1 MKNQAKFDRMLKML
15 MYIAGFGKSLKDISD
30 HFKVSERTVYRY
42 IDTFRNAGFIISQ
55 KNGYYN
61 IDKQSPSLKALSD
74 LLHFTQEEAYILEKA
89 IHSID
94 DNNLFKTNLIKKL
107 YSVYDFGRL
116 PASIIKH
123 ENASKVHNIITG
135 IKDKKQILLR
145 QYSSANSSIIRD
157 RLVEAF
163 GFTTNYIS
171 VWCYEPESK
180 KNKLF
185 KTSRIGSVTL
195 IDKSWQYEN
204 EHKEGLIDVF
214 RISTYEKIPVKFELS
229 LRAQNLLIEEY
240 PLTEKYITKIDES
253 LYLFDGWVCNLEGV
267 ARFIMGLPGEVR
279 IISPNSLKQH
289 IKEKLSNNFSY

>member
-1 MKNQAKFDRMLKML
+1 MKDQAKLDRMLKML
-15 MYIAGFGKSLKDISD
+15 MYIAGFGKTIKDISSY
-30 HFKVSERTVYRY
+30 FGVSERTVYRY

-94 DNNLFKTNLIKKL
+94 DTNLFKTNLIKKL
-107 YSVYDFGRL
+107 YSVYDFDRL

-123 ENASKVHNIITG
+123 ENAGKVHNIITG
-135 IKDKKQILLR
+135 IKEKRQVILR
-145 QYSSANSSIIRD
+145 QYRSANSSIIRD

-180 KNKLF
+180 QNKLF

-195 IDKSWQYEN
+195 IDKNWQYEN

-214 RISTYEKIPVKFELS
+214 RISTYEKVPVKFELS

-240 PLTEKYITKIDES
+240 PLAEKYINKINES
-253 LYLFDGWVCNLEGV
+253 HYLFDGWVCNLEGV
-267 ARFIMGLPGEVR
+267 TRFIMGLPGEVK
-279 IISPNSLKQH
+279 IILPTSLKQH
-289 IKEKLSNNFSY
+289 IKEKLSNNFPY

>member
-1 MKNQAKFDRMLKML
+1 MKDQAKLDRMLRML
-15 MYIAGFGKSLKDISD
+15 MFIAGFGKSLKDISD
-30 HFKVSERTVYRY
+30 HFEISERTVYRY
-42 IDTFRNAGFIISQ
+42 LDTFRNSGFIISQ
-55 KNGYYN
+55 KNAYYN
-61 IDKQSPSLKALSD
+61 VDKQSPSLKALND
-74 LLHFTQEEAYILEKA
+74 LLHFTEEEAYILEKA

-94 DNNLFKTNLIKKL
+94 DTNLFKTNLIKKL
-107 YSVYDFGRL
+107 YSVYDFERL

-123 ENASKVHNIITG
+123 ENAGKVHNIING
-135 IKDKKQILLR
+135 IKDKRQIILR

-185 KTSRIGSVTL
+185 KTSRIGSVTI
-195 IDKSWQYEN
+195 IDKSWQFES

-240 PLTEKYITKIDES
+240 PLTEKYIRKIDES

-267 ARFIMGLPGEVR
+267 ARFIMGLPCEVR

-289 IKEKLSNNFSY
+289 IKEKLLNNFPY